1 MRFTLRLSITDNGK
15 GFVVHSNKKGIGLMN
30 MQARAENLNGTFVL
44 FSKPGQ
50 GCKVEVI
57 VPCAS

>member
-1 MRFTLRLSITDNGK
+1 VTDNGK
-15 GFVVHSNKKGIGLMN
+15 GFVVSGIKSGIGLMN
-30 MQARAENLNGTFVL
+30 MQTRAETLNGTFEL
-44 FSKPGQ
+44 DSKPGF